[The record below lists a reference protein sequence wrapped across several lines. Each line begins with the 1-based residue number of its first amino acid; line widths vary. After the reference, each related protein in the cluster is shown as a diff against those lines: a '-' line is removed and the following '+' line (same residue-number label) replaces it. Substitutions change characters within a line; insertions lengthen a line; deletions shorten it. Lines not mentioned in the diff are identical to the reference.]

1 MQEFPNSRELKIW
14 CRKNGDVSKKEM
26 TEDCFM
32 LLVLRSGRLEFC
44 VEESFTGVEGPCCV
58 CFAANE
64 KPKLI
69 KPAEAEFFLIGF
81 VPEMINENMTLEL
94 VQEATY
100 EDVAQVHD
108 LFLLSPFLEKKLK
121 GSIGGEGFSSRW
133 RACENLNEELEKEG
147 DDYRNYKCRSYFI
160 EILIELE
167 RLADITKKMC
177 AEEAKVRYLNHKSVK
192 DAVMFIEKEYG
203 KKIEVKDVAAS
214 CGLNRSTLTMLM
226 KQEMGMTVMEYVQH
240 YRIKASMQLLI
251 STKLTSKEI
260 ALQCGFRTAAHFCRV
275 FKERHGRTPEEF
287 RKEKWENG
295 L

>member
-1 MQEFPNSRELKIW
+1 MQEFPNSHELKIW
-14 CRKNGDVSKKEM
+14 CRKNGDVSEKEM

-32 LLVLRSGRLEFC
+32 LLVLQSGRLEFC
-44 VEESFTGVEGPCCV
+44 LEESFTDVEGPCCV

-69 KPAEAEFFLIGF
+69 RSTEAEYFLIGF
-81 VPEMINENMTLEL
+81 LPEMINENMTLEL

-121 GSIGGEGFSSRW
+121 GPISGEGFLLLW
-133 RACENLNEELEKEG
+133 QACENLKEELEKEG
-147 DDYRNYKCRSYFI
+147 EDYWNYKCRSYFM

-177 AEEAKVRYLNHKSVK
+177 AEEATVRYLKHKSVK
-192 DAVMFIEKEYG
+192 DAVKFIEKGYG

-214 CGLNRSTLTMLM
+214 CGLNPTTLTALM
-226 KQEMGMTVMEYVQH
+226 KQETGMTVMEYIQH
-240 YRIKASMQLLI
+240 YRIKVSKQLLI

-275 FKERHGRTPEEF
+275 FKERHGKTPEEF
-287 RKEKWENG
+287 RKRKWENG
-295 L
+295 V